1 LKSTLDNDR
10 PIFQQIKEMIE
21 EDILSGRLKPDE
33 QIPSNSRLVS
43 YYGINPVTVHKGVTL
58 LADEG
63 LIYKKRGLGMFV
75 AADAP
80 VILRKRHSAAFKD
93 EYAAPLVRQARALG
107 MSDVEIHAYIDEAL
121 AESSEETTNSRLAS
135 DSILEHPNTTLRSSD
150 EPTANKRNTTDSK
163 PISPKEEEN
172 VNK

>member
-1 LKSTLDNDR
+1 MKSTLDNDR

-21 EDILSGRLKPDE
+21 EDILSGLLKPDE

-75 AADAP
+75 APDAP
-80 VILRKRHSAAFKD
+80 DILRKSHGAAFQS

-107 MSDVEIHAYIDEAL
+107 MSDADIHAHIDEAL
-121 AESSEETTNSRLAS
+121 EEVAEERANGRPA
-135 DSILEHPNTTLRSSD
+135 HP
-150 EPTANKRNTTDSK
+150 K
-163 PISPKEEEN
+163 KEEDDSNE
-172 VNK
+172 